1 MPSCDN
7 EPMRT
12 FLPPVGLR
20 SPHLQTLLARVR
32 TKASQRHG
40 TDACSEDAV
49 LDCRDGI
56 RLKAMVTPGPTDTP
70 LIIILHGWLGDT
82 RSWYVERTAGAL
94 RAGGFRVACLLL
106 RDHGGTAALNREMF
120 NSARLGEVVDA
131 CNSLAEGCDLVG
143 IVGFSLG
150 GNFALRLASDPGI
163 DSRLVACLAVSPVID
178 PARTVR
184 AIDAGWLI
192 YRKWFVNKWH
202 RALREKQVAFPND
215 YRELDG
221 ALRLSTVAGI
231 TDFLIG
237 RYLPYRD
244 SADYYARYDLRG
256 EALARVRIDTRIV
269 AAMDDMIIPGDSYA
283 EVAHNDRVDIQLF
296 DHGGHCGFV
305 DDWRL
310 NAYLDDV
317 AVEYFRQR
325 MNG

>member
-1 MPSCDN
+1 
-7 EPMRT
+7 MRK

-40 TDACSEDAV
+40 PGVCPQDAI
-49 LDCRDGI
+49 LGCRDGI
-56 RLKAMVTPGPTDTP
+56 RLKAMVTPGPTDAP

-82 RSWYVERTAGAL
+82 RSWYVERTASVL
-94 RAGGFRVACLLL
+94 QAGGFRVACLLL

-131 CNSLAEGCDLVG
+131 CNSLADGCDSVG
-143 IVGFSLG
+143 IIGFSLG
-150 GNFALRLASDPGI
+150 RNFALRVAGDPGA
-163 DSRLVACLAVSPVID
+163 DPGLKACLAVSPVID

-192 YRKWFVNKWH
+192 YRKWFVNKWR
-202 RALREKQVAFPND
+202 RALIEKQAAFPDD
-215 YRELDG
+215 YRGLDG
-221 ALRLSTVAGI
+221 ALRLSTVAGV

-317 AVEYFRQR
+317 AVEYFRER
-325 MNG
+325 LTR